1 MLLAIASSD
10 LGVSG
15 FTINAILFASIA
27 IILGLPVI
35 FLSRQAKGKK
45 AF

>member
-1 MLLAIASSD
+1 MIFALEPSE

-15 FTINAILFASIA
+15 FTINLILIISI
-27 IILGLPVI
+27 IILLGLPAI